1 MGLYNLGV
9 LPKMDIKKAKGIVG
23 SYLEH
28 SIIQD
33 VKNLGEEHYYEAC
46 ECSIGEIKEAFD
58 LLGSH
63 YNYFKGD

>member
-1 MGLYNLGV
+1 MGLYNLEE
-9 LPKMDIKKAKGIVG
+9 LPKMDIKKAKGMVG

-28 SIIQD
+28 SIIED
-33 VKNLGEEHYYEAC
+33 IKNLGEKHYYEVC

-58 LLGSH
+58 LLDNH